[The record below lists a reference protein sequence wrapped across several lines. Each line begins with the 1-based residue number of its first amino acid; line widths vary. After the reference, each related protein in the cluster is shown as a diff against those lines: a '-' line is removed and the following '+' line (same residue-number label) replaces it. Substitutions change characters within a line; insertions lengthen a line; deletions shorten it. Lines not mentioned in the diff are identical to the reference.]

1 MWPEVI
7 TRRPRDGHE
16 GRRSMIQ
23 AFTRRLRQ
31 LFGRPEL
38 PLGDVAGEAWNDV
51 GALPPASL
59 MPVEEPGLIPLDL
72 PAPPP
77 VPMDARPPRTQDELE
92 WEATLARMLA
102 RPDAVAIA
110 ASAATTVDSDPTPTA
125 PIVTQPVVVVPPE
138 ETRPVVAEQVVAAQP
153 IVPVLTSSDPTPAAE
168 LAERDQ
174 DDDWDA
180 VIARARSRVEEP
192 PAPEIQIDRRP
203 AVPAPVPEPVE
214 DEGDGDW
221 ETLILAAKA
230 RAATTPAR
238 RAATLVRTPPPVR
251 LSAVIRDPGSEDR
264 AWEEM
269 IARAKRRAESAPPRS
284 AAPRRRPPIT
294 GETGDWSA
302 VIAAAKLRHQLHDR
316 A

>member
-1 MWPEVI
+1 
-7 TRRPRDGHE
+7 
-16 GRRSMIQ
+16 MIQ

-38 PLGDVAGEAWNDV
+38 PLGDVAGESWNDV

-59 MPVEEPGLIPLDL
+59 MPVEEPGLIHLDL

-77 VPMDARPPRTQDELE
+77 VPLDARPPRTQDELE

-102 RPDAVAIA
+102 RPDAVPIA

-125 PIVTQPVVVVPPE
+125 PIVTQPVAVVPP
-138 ETRPVVAEQVVAAQP
+138 Q
-153 IVPVLTSSDPTPAAE
+153 LSSSDPTPAVE
-168 LAERDQ
+168 LAERNQ

-180 VIARARSRVEEP
+180 VIARARARVEEP
-192 PAPEIQIDRRP
+192 PTPVVQLDRRP
-203 AVPAPVPEPVE
+203 AVPAPVPEPIE
-214 DEGDGDW
+214 DGGDW

-238 RAATLVRTPPPVR
+238 RVATLVRTPPPVR

-269 IARAKRRAESAPPRS
+269 IARAKRRAETAPPRS
-284 AAPRRRPPIT
+284 AAAPRRRPPGT

-302 VIAAAKLRHQLHDR
+302 VIAAAKLRHQLLDR